1 METTRRDQFSHR
13 AKAVFYARLAL
24 DAFGV
29 LFLLV
34 PSWASATTP
43 FLTWALVIYL
53 VLLAGHVTSYLWID
67 HRGDRVVFFLSL
79 CLDILA
85 LGSVI
90 ALTGGLASPLMSGH
104 ILYAVF
110 FAILYPHPLA
120 ILPPLLLLPVIA
132 KISQLTGIEKPG
144 RDLLLLLWYS
154 GLDLII
160 VYVVVYFDL
169 QENLQFRNIM
179 QLSQEKQ
186 RLGRV
191 AERQRMAREMHDGL
205 GAILSTIKIQSEF
218 VCELAP
224 AGSELRTEADE
235 LEQRTNLALAEL
247 RRAVRILRDDFDL
260 TNSLEELIGN
270 LSSIWKFDGRLKT
283 NLETRQLPVNRQLH
297 LYRIVQE
304 ALTNAGKHAR
314 ASVVTVMILI
324 EEAPPSWVADGS
336 AGTTGAAG
344 TALAGPGIRLEIT
357 DDGRGFPV
365 EQQKQGH
372 YGLVHLQERAA
383 EMGGVCRISS
393 APDAGTTISGW
404 FPIEEEA

>member
-1 METTRRDQFSHR
+1 MEATRRDQFSHR

-34 PSWASATTP
+34 PSWASASTP
-43 FLTWALVIYL
+43 FLSWALFVYFI
-53 VLLAGHVTSYLWID
+53 LLAGHVTSYLWID
-67 HRGDRVVFFLSL
+67 HKGDRVVFFLSL

-90 ALTGGLASPLMSGH
+90 VLTGGLASPLMSGH

-132 KISQLTGIEKPG
+132 KISQLTGTEVPG
-144 RDLLLLLWYS
+144 RDLALLLWYS

-169 QENLQFRNIM
+169 QENLQFRNIL
-179 QLSQEKQ
+179 QFTQEKQ

-218 VCELAP
+218 VCELAQDE
-224 AGSELRTEADE
+224 SELKTEARE

-260 TNSLEELIGN
+260 TNSLEELIVN
-270 LSSIWKFDGRLKT
+270 LSSIWKFEAKLKT
-283 NLETRQLPVNRQLH
+283 NLETRTLPVNRQLH

-304 ALTNAGKHAR
+304 ALTNAGKHAH
-314 ASVVTVMILI
+314 AKIVTVQLMYD
-324 EEAPPSWVADGS
+324 EAPPEWAAEFS
-336 AGTTGAAG
+336 GA
-344 TALAGPGIRLEIT
+344 GIRLEIT
-357 DDGRGFPV
+357 DDGQGFPV

-383 EMGGVCRISS
+383 EMGGACRISS
-393 APDAGTTISGW
+393 APDAGTTIAGW
-404 FPIEEEA
+404 FPVEEDVA

>member
-110 FAILYPHPLA
+110 FATLYPHPLA

-235 LEQRTNLALAEL
+235 LQQRTNLALAEL

-270 LSSIWKFDGRLKT
+270 LSSIWKFEGRLKT

-314 ASVVTVMILI
+314 ASVVTVMILV
-324 EEAPPSWVADGS
+324 EDTPPAWVIDETGTDRPADQ
-336 AGTTGAAG
+336 
-344 TALAGPGIRLEIT
+344 AGPGIRLEIT

-393 APDAGTTISGW
+393 APDAGTTIAGW

>member
-79 CLDILA
+79 CLDTVA

-169 QENLQFRNIM
+169 QENLQFRNIL
-179 QLSQEKQ
+179 QLSSEKQ

-218 VCELAP
+218 VCELASTD
-224 AGSELRTEADE
+224 SELKTEAEE
-235 LEQRTNLALAEL
+235 LQQRTNLALAEL

-270 LSSIWKFDGRLKT
+270 LSSIWKFEARLLA

-314 ASVVTVMILI
+314 ARSVTVTVMH
-324 EEAPPSWVADGS
+324 EEKPPEWVEPR
-336 AGTTGAAG
+336 TE
-344 TALAGPGIRLEIT
+344 GPGIRLEIT

-383 EMGGVCRISS
+383 EMGGACRISS
-393 APDAGTTISGW
+393 APDEGTTISGW
-404 FPIEEEA
+404 FPNEEEA

>member
-67 HRGDRVVFFLSL
+67 HRGDHVVFFLSL
-79 CLDILA
+79 CLDTVA

-90 ALTGGLASPLMSGH
+90 VLTGGLASPLMSGH

-169 QENLQFRNIM
+169 QENLQFRNIL
-179 QLSQEKQ
+179 QFSSEKQ

-218 VCELAP
+218 VCELAQND
-224 AGSELRTEADE
+224 SELKTEAEE
-235 LEQRTNLALAEL
+235 LQQRTNLALAEL

-270 LSSIWKFDGRLKT
+270 LSSIWKFEARLIT

-314 ASVVTVMILI
+314 ARTVTVTVMHD
-324 EEAPPSWVADGS
+324 EKPPQWVESGFSGS
-336 AGTTGAAG
+336 
-344 TALAGPGIRLEIT
+344 GIRLEIT

-383 EMGGVCRISS
+383 EMGGACRISS
-393 APDAGTTISGW
+393 APDEGTTICGW
-404 FPIEEEA
+404 FPNEEEA

>member
-1 METTRRDQFSHR
+1 
-13 AKAVFYARLAL
+13 
-24 DAFGV
+24 
-29 LFLLV
+29 
-34 PSWASATTP
+34 
-43 FLTWALVIYL
+43 
-53 VLLAGHVTSYLWID
+53 
-67 HRGDRVVFFLSL
+67 
-79 CLDILA
+79 
-85 LGSVI
+85 
-90 ALTGGLASPLMSGH
+90 MSGH

-169 QENLQFRNIM
+169 QENLQFRNIL
-179 QLSQEKQ
+179 QFTQEKQ

-218 VCELAP
+218 VCELASTD
-224 AGSELRTEADE
+224 SELKIEAEE
-235 LEQRTNLALAEL
+235 LQQRTNLALAEL

-270 LSSIWKFDGRLKT
+270 LSSIWKFEARLIA

-314 ASVVTVMILI
+314 ARSVTVTVMH
-324 EEAPPSWVADGS
+324 EEKPPEWVEPRPE
-336 AGTTGAAG
+336 
-344 TALAGPGIRLEIT
+344 GPGIRLEIT

-383 EMGGVCRISS
+383 EMGGACRISS
-393 APDAGTTISGW
+393 APDEGTTISGW
-404 FPIEEEA
+404 FPNEEEA

>member
-1 METTRRDQFSHR
+1 MEATRRDQFSHR

-29 LFLLV
+29 LFLLA
-34 PSWASATTP
+34 PSWASASTP
-43 FLTWALVIYL
+43 FLSWALFIYL

-67 HRGDRVVFFLSL
+67 HKGDRVVFFLSL
-79 CLDILA
+79 CLDTLA

-90 ALTGGLASPLMSGH
+90 VLTGGLASPLMSGH

-132 KISQLTGIEKPG
+132 KISQLTGIEEPG

-169 QENLQFRNIM
+169 QENLQFRNIL

-224 AGSELRTEADE
+224 EGGELRVEAEE
-235 LEQRTNLALAEL
+235 LQQRTNLALAEL

-260 TNSLEELIGN
+260 TNSLEELIVN
-270 LSSIWKFDGRLKT
+270 LSSIWKFEAKLKS
-283 NLETRQLPVNRQLH
+283 NLESRPLPVNRQLH

-314 ASVVTVMILI
+314 AKVVTVIAMYD
-324 EEAPPSWVADGS
+324 EAPPEW
-336 AGTTGAAG
+336 AGDAFSGA
-344 TALAGPGIRLEIT
+344 GIRLEIT
-357 DDGRGFPV
+357 DDGQGFPV

-393 APDAGTTISGW
+393 APDAGTTITGW
-404 FPIEEEA
+404 FPVEEDVLT

>member
-1 METTRRDQFSHR
+1 MEATRRDQFSHR

-29 LFLLV
+29 LFLLA
-34 PSWASATTP
+34 PSWASASTP
-43 FLTWALVIYL
+43 FLSWALFIYL
-53 VLLAGHVTSYLWID
+53 ILLAGHVTSYLWID
-67 HRGDRVVFFLSL
+67 HKGDRVVFFLSL
-79 CLDILA
+79 CLDTLA

-90 ALTGGLASPLMSGH
+90 VLTGGLASPLMSGH

-132 KISQLTGIEKPG
+132 KISQLTGIEEPG

-169 QENLQFRNIM
+169 QENLQFRNIL

-224 AGSELRTEADE
+224 EGGELKVEAEE
-235 LEQRTNLALAEL
+235 LQQRTNLALAEL

-260 TNSLEELIGN
+260 TNSLEELIVN
-270 LSSIWKFDGRLKT
+270 LSSIWKFEAKLKS
-283 NLETRQLPVNRQLH
+283 NLESRPLPVNRQLH

-314 ASVVTVMILI
+314 AQIVTVIAMYD
-324 EEAPPSWVADGS
+324 EAPPEW
-336 AGTTGAAG
+336 AGDEFSGV
-344 TALAGPGIRLEIT
+344 GIRLEIT

-393 APDAGTTISGW
+393 APDAGTTILGW
-404 FPIEEEA
+404 FPVEEDVMT

>member
-13 AKAVFYARLAL
+13 AKAVFYARLCL
-24 DAFGV
+24 DAFGI

-34 PSWASATTP
+34 PSWASASMP
-43 FLTWALVIYL
+43 FLSWGLYIYL
-53 VLLAGHVTSYLWID
+53 LLLAGHITSFLWID
-67 HRGDRVVFFLSL
+67 HKGDHLVYFMSL

-90 ALTGGLASPLMSGH
+90 ILTGGLASPLMSGH

-132 KISQLTGIEKPG
+132 KISQLTGMEDPG
-144 RDLLLLLWYS
+144 RDLALLLWYS

-169 QENLQFRNIM
+169 QENLMFKNI
-179 QLSQEKQ
+179 LNLNREKQ
-186 RLGRV
+186 QLDRV

-205 GAILSTIKIQSEF
+205 GAILSAIKIQSEF

-224 AGSELRTEADE
+224 PDSEIRMEAEE
-235 LEQRTNLALAEL
+235 LQQRTNLALAEI

-260 TNSLEELIGN
+260 TNSLEELIQN
-270 LSSIWKFDGRLKT
+270 LSSMWKFETRLMT
-283 NLETRQLPVNRQLH
+283 NLDTRTLPVNRQLH

-304 ALTNAGKHAR
+304 ALTNAGKHAEATEVR
-314 ASVVTVMILI
+314 VSLFFEDTPPDWATGIL
-324 EEAPPSWVADGS
+324 PSR
-336 AGTTGAAG
+336 
-344 TALAGPGIRLEIT
+344 GIRMEIS
-357 DDGRGFPV
+357 DNGRGFSV

-372 YGLVHLQERAA
+372 YGLIHLQERGT
-383 EMGGVCRISS
+383 EMGGTCRISS
-393 APDAGTTISGW
+393 NPETGTTITGW
-404 FPIEEEA
+404 FPVEEETA

>member
-67 HRGDRVVFFLSL
+67 HRGDHVVFFLSL
-79 CLDILA
+79 CLDTVA

-90 ALTGGLASPLMSGH
+90 VLTGGLASPLMSGH

-169 QENLQFRNIM
+169 QENLQFRNIL
-179 QLSQEKQ
+179 QFSSEKQ

-218 VCELAP
+218 VCELAQDE
-224 AGSELRTEADE
+224 SELKTEADE
-235 LEQRTNLALAEL
+235 LQQRTNLALAEL

-270 LSSIWKFDGRLKT
+270 LSSIWKFEARLIT

-314 ASVVTVMILI
+314 ARTVTVTVMHD
-324 EEAPPSWVADGS
+324 EKPPQWVESGLSGS
-336 AGTTGAAG
+336 
-344 TALAGPGIRLEIT
+344 GIRLEIT

-383 EMGGVCRISS
+383 EMGGACRISS
-393 APDAGTTISGW
+393 APDEGTTICGW
-404 FPIEEEA
+404 FPNEEEA

>member
-1 METTRRDQFSHR
+1 MLADMETTRRDQFSHR

-34 PSWASATTP
+34 PSWASASTP
-43 FLTWALVIYL
+43 FLSWALFIYFI
-53 VLLAGHVTSYLWID
+53 LLAGHVTSYLWID
-67 HRGDRVVFFLSL
+67 HKGDRVVFFLSL
-79 CLDILA
+79 CLDTLA

-90 ALTGGLASPLMSGH
+90 VLTGGLASPLMSGH

-132 KISQLTGIEKPG
+132 KISQLTGTEVPG
-144 RDLLLLLWYS
+144 RDLALLLWYS

-169 QENLQFRNIM
+169 QENLQFRNI
-179 QLSQEKQ
+179 LEFTQEKQ

-218 VCELAP
+218 VCELAQTD
-224 AGSELRTEADE
+224 SELKTEAEE
-235 LEQRTNLALAEL
+235 LQQRTNLALAEL

-260 TNSLEELIGN
+260 TNSLEELILN
-270 LSSIWKFDGRLKT
+270 LSSIWKFEAKLTT
-283 NLETRQLPVNRQLH
+283 NLETRTLPVNRQLH

-314 ASVVTVMILI
+314 AQTVRVLVMFD
-324 EEAPPSWVADGS
+324 ETPPEWATEGF
-336 AGTTGAAG
+336 TGAG
-344 TALAGPGIRLEIT
+344 LRLEIT

-383 EMGGVCRISS
+383 EMGGFCRISS
-393 APDAGTTISGW
+393 APDEGTTITGW
-404 FPIEEEA
+404 FPLEEDVAI

>member
-53 VLLAGHVTSYLWID
+53 VLLTGHVVSYLWID
-67 HRGDRVVFFLSL
+67 HRGDHVVFFLSL
-79 CLDILA
+79 CLDTVA
-85 LGSVI
+85 LGLVI
-90 ALTGGLASPLMSGH
+90 VLTGGLASPLMSGH

-169 QENLQFRNIM
+169 QENLQFRNIL
-179 QLSQEKQ
+179 QLSSEKQ

-218 VCELAP
+218 VCELAQED
-224 AGSELRTEADE
+224 SELKTEADE
-235 LEQRTNLALAEL
+235 LQQRTNLALAEL

-270 LSSIWKFDGRLKT
+270 LSSIWKFEARLIT

-314 ASVVTVMILI
+314 ARIVTVTVMH
-324 EEAPPSWVADGS
+324 EEKPPQWVEPGP
-336 AGTTGAAG
+336 T
-344 TALAGPGIRLEIT
+344 GPGIRLEIT

-383 EMGGVCRISS
+383 EMGGACRISS
-393 APDAGTTISGW
+393 APDEGTTICGW
-404 FPIEEEA
+404 FPNEEEA